1 MKKIIFCVM
10 MGSLLSPT
18 LWAAPEQPDTHKIQ
32 IIPVGHATPEEVIAK
47 VKAAAEALKSDADLA
62 QFNEIEGNPWVWKD
76 TYIFVY
82 NCEADKMSAHPIKES
97 LIGKPIMSLRDYA
110 GNLFFEEMC
119 RAALEPNGGWVK
131 YSWPKP
137 GDIEGSPKFSYNL
150 QAQDSKYQVGA
161 GIYGDAD
168 SKITIEMLNALL
180 SK

>member
-1 MKKIIFCVM
+1 MKKIAFCVIV
-10 MGSLLSPT
+10 GSLLSPT

-32 IIPVGHATPEEVIAK
+32 IIPLGHATPEEVIAK
-47 VKAAAEALKSDADLA
+47 VRAAAEVLKTDADLA

-119 RAALEPNGGWVK
+119 RAALEPDGGWVK

-137 GDIEGSPKFSYNL
+137 GDTEGSPKFSYNL

-161 GIYGDAD
+161 GIYGDN
-168 SKITIEMLNALL
+168 TTVETLNVLL